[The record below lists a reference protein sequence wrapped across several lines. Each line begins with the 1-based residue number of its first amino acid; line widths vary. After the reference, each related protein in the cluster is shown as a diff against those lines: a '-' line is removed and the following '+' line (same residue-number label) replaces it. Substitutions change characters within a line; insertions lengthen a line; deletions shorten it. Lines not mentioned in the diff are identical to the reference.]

1 MYYFEEWQFALC
13 LSILSAL
20 NSCYCFLNQPST
32 FCTVLILD
40 SSLTSHFLSCPR
52 SFSQTRVQEGLQVWV
67 TSSVRIVV
75 CFNKCCWSF
84 LISLHGDKILIQNR
98 SVSNFEMQRVIL
110 VHKPSILENFTL
122 SSVNSNLPHHL
133 SELQTYCKVD
143 EAMMD

>member
-1 MYYFEEWQFALC
+1 MYYFEEWQFPLC

-40 SSLTSHFLSCPR
+40 SSLTSHLLSCPR

-75 CFNKCCWSF
+75 CFNKRCWSF
-84 LISLHGDKILIQNR
+84 LISLHGDKILI
-98 SVSNFEMQRVIL
+98 FL
-110 VHKPSILENFTL
+110 HF
-122 SSVNSNLPHHL
+122 
-133 SELQTYCKVD
+133 SEQIRFKLWNATCHFGPQTIYFRKFYFVFS
-143 EAMMD
+143 